1 MTFAGN
7 EQPCVYVEIKSIGSW
22 NSPAMTD
29 QFCELIKTSLGIA
42 KDRIYWIPPR
52 HPVPQ
57 TQRRMLRHNAVEA
70 WQTMLKTGWQ
80 RCQPPMY

>member
-1 MTFAGN
+1 MTFAGG
-7 EQPCVYVEIKSIGSW
+7 EVPFAYVEIKSIGSLT
-22 NSPAMTD
+22 PLAMSD
-29 QFCELIKTSLGIA
+29 QFCELIKASLGIA